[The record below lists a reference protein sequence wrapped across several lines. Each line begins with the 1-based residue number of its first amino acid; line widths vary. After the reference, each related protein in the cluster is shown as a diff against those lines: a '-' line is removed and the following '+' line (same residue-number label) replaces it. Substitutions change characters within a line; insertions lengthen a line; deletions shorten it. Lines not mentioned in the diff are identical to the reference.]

1 MKKMKIIIKLW
12 FALTIALVSGCVE
25 EFDADVDTIPAEGL
39 VVEGNII
46 SDSTVVFRLSKT
58 LPLHITPDDFEFE
71 SYLEVDAEVIVKG
84 NDGTFWLGNKCG
96 RGQYQVAIGTLNPN
110 VEYQLEILYND
121 DVYHSKPQKPL
132 PVTDIERLA
141 FKQDNN
147 NGLVNIYLDTQKSEN
162 TQYFLWYFEE
172 NWEVHAVY
180 VTTTLYDFEQDR
192 IISYDYPPVAQ
203 GWCYSQTD
211 QILLGTSEANVENRI
226 VGKNIQTIE
235 NFNSR
240 LSVLYNIRV
249 QQRNLTPEEYE
260 YYQERDKL
268 NNEMGGLFTPQP
280 TELPTNITCS
290 NLSRKVVGYVGCNMG
305 VAQRHLY
312 ISEREVDYVDH
323 NLCDIGK
330 DLPGSNKDK
339 YLAGYQVAI
348 HTPLGME
355 WARIECVDVTA
366 RKANPR
372 GRPSWW
378 PNPYLYD
385 EEDSDDK
392 SGLD

>member
-12 FALTIALVSGCVE
+12 FTLTIALVSGCVE
-25 EFDADVDTIPAEGL
+25 EFDADVDAIPAEGL

-46 SDSTVVFRLSKT
+46 SDSIVVFQLSKT
-58 LPLHITPDDFEFE
+58 LPLHITPDDLEFE
-71 SYLEVDAEVIVKG
+71 SYLEVDAEVMVKG
-84 NDGTFWLGNKCG
+84 NDGTSWLGSKCG
-96 RGQYQVAIGTLNPN
+96 RGQYQVSIGTLKPN

-132 PVTDIERLA
+132 PITDIERLS
-141 FKQDNN
+141 FKQDND
-147 NGLVNIYLDTQKSEN
+147 NGLVSIYLDTQKSEN
-162 TQYFLWYFEE
+162 TQYCLWYFEE
-172 NWEVHAVY
+172 NWEVHAVF
-180 VTTTLYDFEQDR
+180 VTTTLYDFGQDR
-192 IISYDYPPVAQ
+192 VITYDYPPVAQ
-203 GWCYSQTD
+203 GWCHSRTE

-235 NFNSR
+235 NWESR
-240 LSVLYNIRV
+240 LSVLYNICV

-290 NLSRKVVGYVGCNMG
+290 NSSRKVVGYVGCNMG

-312 ISEREVDYVDH
+312 ISEKEVDYVNHDR
-323 NLCDIGK
+323 CEIGK
-330 DLPGSNKDK
+330 DLPTSNKDK

-348 HTPLGME
+348 NTPMGME

-378 PNPYLYD
+378 PNPYLYYK
-385 EEDSDDK
+385 ED
-392 SGLD
+392 LDNKGRLD